1 LRRPELLWVTELF
14 FVRGS
19 LVATEYGGAPAI
31 QFNEM
36 QSGSLNPELPLAGDV
51 ELIQNAAGI
60 GLFHYGPR
68 LWMLGN
74 IVPLENLLEA
84 SSRDAEIERILQL
97 YPTVQLSADEAFYRV
112 RKQPGLP
119 AEPLEYDSPPDSCL
133 GSGRF
138 DGPGAPVLYGSQD
151 LEVCVHESRF
161 AAGDELYAATSRLL
175 RPLNLLDLSAILRE
189 DGVTEFES
197 LDLAVLMLFLASA
210 KAYDTTRALALAVK
224 NAGYDGLIYPSYFSV
239 LRTGS
244 VPFETV
250 YGLSLRSLEGTEDY
264 ERSKIIGNIALFGR
278 PVADESVEVANI
290 NRLTI
295 RKVSYELGFGPV
307 TF

>member
-1 LRRPELLWVTELF
+1 
-14 FVRGS
+14 
-19 LVATEYGGAPAI
+19 
-31 QFNEM
+31 
-36 QSGSLNPELPLAGDV
+36 
-51 ELIQNAAGI
+51 
-60 GLFHYGPR
+60 
-68 LWMLGN
+68 
-74 IVPLENLLEA
+74 
-84 SSRDAEIERILQL
+84 
-97 YPTVQLSADEAFYRV
+97 
-112 RKQPGLP
+112 
-119 AEPLEYDSPPDSCL
+119 
-133 GSGRF
+133 
-138 DGPGAPVLYGSQD
+138 
-151 LEVCVHESRF
+151 
-161 AAGDELYAATSRLL
+161 
-175 RPLNLLDLSAILRE
+175 
-189 DGVTEFES
+189 VTEFES